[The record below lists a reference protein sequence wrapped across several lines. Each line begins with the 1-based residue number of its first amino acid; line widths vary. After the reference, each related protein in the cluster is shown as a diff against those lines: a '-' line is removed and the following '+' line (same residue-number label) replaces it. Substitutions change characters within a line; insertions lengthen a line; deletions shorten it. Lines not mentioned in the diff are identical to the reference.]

1 MRLVQHDATT
11 NRPHHSGQYDEQ
23 PNASD
28 VLFMTRI
35 IHQNNLQLK
44 KQTNCVTNIP
54 NKKIWRPNK
63 NPPDSGAYWSHRKH
77 QHWCRTTATAAHS
90 FDWTPTVWPNAKTVI
105 VRRPIVV
112 HPGRPVTE
120 PLAVLFGKLF
130 DAINIEYFFIKIY
143 VHLHNTTN
151 ISKMVEMP
159 ATK

>member
-54 NKKIWRPNK
+54 NKKYGDQIKTHLIQERTDRIENT
-63 NPPDSGAYWSHRKH
+63 NVDAVRQQQQHIVSIEH
-77 QHWCRTTATAAHS
+77 QP
-90 FDWTPTVWPNAKTVI
+90 FDRMQK
-105 VRRPIVV
+105 R
-112 HPGRPVTE
+112 
-120 PLAVLFGKLF
+120 
-130 DAINIEYFFIKIY
+130 
-143 VHLHNTTN
+143 
-151 ISKMVEMP
+151 
-159 ATK
+159 